1 MSVINKHKLCVAPMM
16 DRTDRHCR
24 FLFRLISPNAFL
36 YTEMITS
43 SAILNSGKNL
53 IEFNKEEH
61 PVGLQLGGSD
71 PLDLTKAS
79 IIAEDYGYDEINL
92 NVGCPSDRVKSGN
105 FGACLM
111 NSADLVADSI
121 TSIVNKVKIPVTIK
135 TRIGVDYNDSYEFLH
150 NFISTVTEAGCK
162 TVIIHARKA
171 ILSGLS
177 PKQNRTVPKLNYD
190 RVYKIKEN
198 FPQTEIVINGGL
210 EDKNLTLDQLKY
222 VDGVMI
228 GREAYK
234 NPFFLASLDRLFFR
248 SNILS
253 RRDVLIK
260 YFDYMNETVKSGT
273 PIKYM
278 TRHMMGLFFGQAG
291 SSMWKK
297 ILTDRADGIIP
308 LEKIFKQSE
317 DLNEG
322 KYF

>member
-248 SNILS
+248 SNVLS

>member
-234 NPFFLASLDRLFFR
+234 NPFFLASLDKLFFR